1 MTPRFFRRL
10 IEDRRAVA
18 ATEFAFV
25 APILILMFAGVV
37 EVCEALSVQR
47 RVNQIASTTADLIA
61 QSETLSTSSA
71 SDIFSAD
78 TVIVS
83 PYDSGSLS
91 VLACSVYTNTAGSQ
105 VVRWC
110 KAYNDTALSA
120 GAATPVAIDTALMH
134 SDEDMV
140 VVRVKYAF
148 SSPFTSLL
156 AIKSKY
162 SLYRVYF
169 ERPRISSTITAS

>member
-1 MTPRFFRRL
+1 MRRFLRRL
-10 IEDRRAVA
+10 IKDRRAVA

-47 RVNQIASTTADLIA
+47 RVNQVAATTADLIA
-61 QSETLSTSSA
+61 QSETLSASST
-71 SDIFSAD
+71 SDIFAAD

-83 PYDSGSLS
+83 PYDSTTLS
-91 VLACSVYTNTAGSQ
+91 ILACTVYTNTAGAQ

-120 GAATPVAIDTALMH
+120 GASSPVVIDTALMH

-162 SLYRVYF
+162 NLSRVYF
-169 ERPRISSTITAS
+169 ERPRVSSTITAS

>member
-1 MTPRFFRRL
+1 MRRFFRRL
-10 IEDRRAVA
+10 IEDRRGVA

-25 APILILMFAGVV
+25 APVLILMFAGVV
-37 EVCEALSVQR
+37 EVCEALSAQR
-47 RVNQIASTTADLIA
+47 RVNQIAATTADLIA

-71 SDIFSAD
+71 SDIFAAD

-83 PYDSGSLS
+83 PYDSTALS
-91 VLACSVYTNTAGSQ
+91 ILACAVYTNSAGAQ
-105 VVRWC
+105 IVRWC
-110 KAYNDTALSA
+110 KSYHDTALAA
-120 GAATPVAIDTALMH
+120 GAPSPVAIDTALMH

-156 AIKSKY
+156 AIRSTY
-162 SLYRVYF
+162 SLSRVYF
-169 ERPRISSTITAS
+169 ERPRVSSTITAS

>member
-1 MTPRFFRRL
+1 MRRFARRL
-10 IEDRRAVA
+10 IDDRRGVA
-18 ATEFAFV
+18 AIEFAFV
-25 APILILMFAGVV
+25 APVLVLIFAGVV
-37 EVCEALSVQR
+37 EVCEALSAQR
-47 RVNQIASTTADLIA
+47 RVNQIAATTADLIA

-71 SDIFSAD
+71 SDIFAAD

-83 PYDSGSLS
+83 PYDSSALS
-91 VLACSVYTNTAGSQ
+91 VLACAVYTNTAGAQ

-120 GAATPVAIDTALMH
+120 GAPSPAAIDTAVMR

-140 VVRVKYAF
+140 VVRVRYTF

-156 AIKSKY
+156 AIRSTY
-162 SLYRVYF
+162 SLSRVYF
-169 ERPRISSTITAS
+169 ERPRVSSTITAS